1 MGDRRRGKIAVLASC
16 VAIFWPG
23 AFIFSFPGVMGLHW
37 QQTLGASRAATGQTL
52 FFVLAA
58 VGVFMFITGHCQ
70 EKIGP
75 SRLAALGALLCG
87 ASTILVGYAGSISWV
102 YLWAFLMGTS
112 SSLIYIPTLTVV
124 QRWHPSRKGLVSG
137 LVNLAFGLSAAI
149 MSPVFSR
156 MLMSMSYKEMTL
168 LLGLVALAAGL
179 AASSYILFPESKES
193 LKISTLS
200 QTLASQNSFTVSQ
213 SLRTRAFWLIW
224 GTWAMAGAGGIAMVT
239 LSTSYGLSKGLRLVD
254 AVVILTAFNLTNGAS
269 RLVSGYLSDIIGRNR
284 MMGASF
290 LCAACAY
297 WLLPNL
303 DGLLWWAVLAAVVGF
318 AFGTLFAVSAP
329 LVVDCFGMSH
339 FGTIFGFVFTAY
351 GFVAGALGPWL
362 SGYILDLSEGRFESV
377 FLYLGGFYLLSTIL
391 IWFATPP
398 RARSCGVSS

>member
-1 MGDRRRGKIAVLASC
+1 MSDRQRGRVAVLASC

-37 QQTLGASRAATGQTL
+37 QQTLGVSRAATGQTL

-58 VGVFMFITGHCQ
+58 VGVFMFITGRWQ
-70 EKIGP
+70 EKVGP

-87 ASTILVGYAGSISWV
+87 ASTILVGYAGSITWV

-112 SSLIYIPTLTVV
+112 SSFIYIPTLTVV
-124 QRWHPSRKGLVSG
+124 QRWYPARKGLVSG
-137 LVNLAFGLSAAI
+137 LVNLAFGLSAAV

-156 MLMSMSYKEMTL
+156 MLSSMEYKSMTL
-168 LLGLVALAAGL
+168 VLGLVALGVGL
-179 AASSYILFPESKES
+179 AVSSYVQLPESKGPVE
-193 LKISTLS
+193 ISTVS
-200 QTLASQNSFTVSQ
+200 QTLASQHSFTLSQ
-213 SLRTRAFWLIW
+213 SLRTRSFWLIW

-239 LSTSYGLSKGLRLVD
+239 LSTSYGLSKGLSLRD
-254 AVVILTAFNLTNGAS
+254 AVAILTAFNLTNGAS
-269 RLVSGYLSDIIGRNR
+269 RFVSGYLSDVIGRNR
-284 MMGASF
+284 MMSISF

-303 DGLLWWAVLAAVVGF
+303 DSLLWWTVLAAFVGF

-329 LVVDCFGMSH
+329 LVVDCFGMTH
-339 FGTIFGFVFTAY
+339 FGMIFGLVFTAY

-362 SGYILDLSEGRFESV
+362 SGYVLDVTGGRFAAV
-377 FLYLGGFYLLSTIL
+377 FSYLGVCYLVSAIL
-391 IWFATPP
+391 ISFARPP
-398 RARSCGVSS
+398 RPRACGVTE

>member
-1 MGDRRRGKIAVLASC
+1 MKNRPGGRLAVLASC

-23 AFIFSFPGVMGLHW
+23 AFIFSFPGVMSLHW
-37 QQTLGASRAATGQTL
+37 QQSLGVSRAATGQTL

-58 VGVFMFITGHCQ
+58 VGVFMFITGRWQ
-70 EKIGP
+70 EKVGP
-75 SRLAALGALLCG
+75 SRLVALGALLCG
-87 ASTILVGYAGSISWV
+87 ASTIWVGYAGSMSWV

-124 QRWHPSRKGLVSG
+124 QRWHPSRRGLVSG
-137 LVNLAFGLSAAI
+137 LVNLAFGLSAAV
-149 MSPVFSR
+149 MSPVFSW
-156 MLMSMSYKEMTL
+156 MLTSMSYKGMTL
-168 LLGLVALAAGL
+168 LLGLVASGVGL
-179 AASSYILFPESKES
+179 VASSYVGFPGSKES
-193 LKISTLS
+193 AKTSTLS
-200 QTLASQNSFTVSQ
+200 QTLASQGSFTARQ

-239 LSTSYGLSKGLRLVD
+239 LSTSYGLSKGLGLGD
-254 AVVILTAFNLTNGAS
+254 AVVLLTAFNLTNGAS
-269 RLVSGYLSDIIGRNR
+269 RLVSGYLSDVIGRNR
-284 MMGASF
+284 MMGTSF

-303 DGLLWWAVLAAVVGF
+303 EGLLWWAVLAAVVGF

-339 FGTIFGFVFTAY
+339 FGMIFGIVFTAY

-362 SGYILDLSEGRFESV
+362 SGYILDLSGGRFESV
-377 FLYLGGFYLLSTIL
+377 FLYLGSFYLFSAVM

-398 RARSCGVSS
+398 RTRACGVSS